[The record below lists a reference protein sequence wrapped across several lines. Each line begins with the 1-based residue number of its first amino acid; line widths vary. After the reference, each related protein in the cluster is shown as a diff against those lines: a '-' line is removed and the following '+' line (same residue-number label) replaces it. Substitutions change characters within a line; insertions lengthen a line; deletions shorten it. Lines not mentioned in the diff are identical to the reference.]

1 MIVVFRFFRIFPISG
16 VAKSLF
22 PETYQYEN
30 NFTTFHL
37 DCNYSVD
44 LVKPSKETLF
54 CDIYELNAGH
64 IRIIYYKL

>member
-1 MIVVFRFFRIFPISG
+1 MIVVFRFFFRIFSISG
-16 VAKSLF
+16 VAKKPF
-22 PETYQYEN
+22 PETYKYEN

-37 DCNYSVD
+37 DYNYSVD
-44 LVKPSKETLF
+44 LVEKKLFF